1 MFPVKQFAYFCH
13 KIYCILEKK
22 MTKFSERL
30 KELRQE
36 KNISTRT
43 LASAIGVSNSI
54 ISKWEKGQRTPSI
67 DNLYSLAVYFGV
79 SADFLIGL
87 SDY

>member
-1 MFPVKQFAYFCH
+1 
-13 KIYCILEKK
+13 

-54 ISKWEKGQRTPSI
+54 ISKWEKGQRTPTI
-67 DNLYSLAVYFGV
+67 DNLYNLAVFFGV

>member
-1 MFPVKQFAYFCH
+1 
-13 KIYCILEKK
+13 

>member
-1 MFPVKQFAYFCH
+1 MKIFC
-13 KIYCILEKK
+13 
-22 MTKFSERL
+22 ERL
-30 KELRQE
+30 KELRTE
-36 KNISTRT
+36 KGLSAKK
-43 LASAIGVSNSI
+43 LALQIGVSDSI
-54 ISKWEKGQRTPSI
+54 IIKWEKGQRTPSI